1 MSPYSPIPQVV
12 SIPGPQRR
20 GTGGTPSSSFGKA
33 TGTGGTRPESDR
45 PPSGR
50 PLLLRKSAAGS
61 VAPTGLFGSLGVVP
75 RTSCWAN
82 FLAADPAQAK
92 LGRGTPQSFPG
103 LRVGLNSSLPI
114 PPKQS
119 LDGAPPQSFPG
130 LRVGLTSS
138 LPIPPKQSLDGA
150 PPQSFPGLR
159 VGLTSSLPI
168 PPKQSLDGAPPSR
181 SQDIAAYFLP

>member
-103 LRVGLNSSLPI
+103 HRRLFSSVAEARG
-114 PPKQS
+114 S
-119 LDGAPPQSFPG
+119 GGGDGA
-130 LRVGLTSS
+130 VG
-138 LPIPPKQSLDGA
+138 IMRGQMADQRAGVRRARIRDRK
-150 PPQSFPGLR
+150 
-159 VGLTSSLPI
+159 
-168 PPKQSLDGAPPSR
+168 
-181 SQDIAAYFLP
+181 